1 MCDILVLD
9 DNLLISQ
16 LITEF
21 LEDEGF
27 EVAEAHTPTE
37 AFDVLRGPPGA
48 RLLLTDRDLNQPPG
62 EIDGF
67 AAATIALRLYPS
79 LRVIYVSGDTD
90 SLSELA
96 PTPRARSLQ
105 KPFVPA
111 QLVESVRD
119 LLDAGPSSHAC

>member
-9 DNLLISQ
+9 DNLVIFTTV
-16 LITEF
+16 TEF

-27 EVAEAHTPTE
+27 DVAEAHTPAE

-48 RLLLTDRDLNQPPG
+48 RLLVTDRNLNQPPG

-67 AAATIALRLYPS
+67 AAADIALRLYPS

-90 SLSELA
+90 SLNEVAS
-96 PTPRARSLQ
+96 TPRARLLE
-105 KPFVPA
+105 KPF
-111 QLVESVRD
+111 
-119 LLDAGPSSHAC
+119 GPTQ